1 MALDFR
7 EVESQYHGRLNEP
20 SSDFIWGDF
29 IDESICDELIHF
41 YDTQDIIERKD
52 GRIGRTGPE
61 GDLDTDFKESVD
73 IARTRSTCPC
83 VKISVLNCEVRAHPS
98 FIADRVSKC

>member
-41 YDTQDIIERKD
+41 YDTQDIILR
-52 GRIGRTGPE
+52 GN
-61 GDLDTDFKESVD
+61 TD
-73 IARTRSTCPC
+73 
-83 VKISVLNCEVRAHPS
+83 VLVVRDQMV
-98 FIADRVSKC
+98 I